1 MIPPLRQLIAHLIF
15 AAQTRSLEHKSL
27 VLPDL
32 TCFLTRRKERR
43 KVEIYKQMR
52 LDKFLQVSRL
62 VKRRTIAN
70 TLCSRGEIW
79 VNGQVAKAGK
89 TLSVGDVLR
98 IPQRESRG
106 GVTPPLPSIRI
117 QDGQDFSEVLP
128 TTQNPHLVRH
138 EMWVEYEVVE
148 IPSGNVSRARAT
160 TLYRQ
165 LLE

>member
-1 MIPPLRQLIAHLIF
+1 
-15 AAQTRSLEHKSL
+15 
-27 VLPDL
+27 
-32 TCFLTRRKERR
+32 
-43 KVEIYKQMR
+43 MR

-89 TLSVGDVLR
+89 TLAVGDVLC
-98 IPQRESRG
+98 IPQRSG
-106 GVTPPLPSIRI
+106 GVDAPGSTVI
-117 QDGQDFSEVLP
+117 QDAPDVSEVLP
-128 TTQNPHLVRH
+128 TAQNPHLVTSERR
-138 EMWVEYEVVE
+138 VRYEVVD

-165 LLE
+165 LKA